1 MLFESNRLM
10 TLTTWTESDRLAA
23 LESYA
28 ILDTPLEPEFDDIAR
43 LAAEVLEAPIA
54 VVNLIASGRQWFKAE
69 IGIGA
74 RELPLDVSICAH
86 AILQHDTMVVTD
98 TREDARF
105 IKNPL
110 VTVDDGL
117 RFYAGALLKTPEG
130 LPLGTV
136 CVLDRRPRPEGIT
149 PRQQLALELLARQ
162 VMTQLELRKT
172 VDLYA
177 ARAREIEIEVR
188 GRQAAQDAQALS
200 EARYRSLFNSI
211 DAGFCIIEMAFD
223 AEGTPCDYRFI
234 EVNDAFAR
242 QTGLT
247 DVVGQWIRQMAPDH
261 EQHWFDIYGR
271 VATTGEATRFENAA
285 QALDDRWYDVHAFRI
300 GAVDTGHVAVL
311 FNDITERRRGELAL
325 IELNETLD
333 GRVAEAVAEQAKAE
347 AALRQSQKMEA
358 IGQLTGGIAHDF
370 NNMLSVVIGG
380 LDLLQRRLQRGD
392 TDVDRYIDGAMEG
405 AERAAALTQRLLAF
419 SRQQPLAP
427 AAIDSNRLVAEM
439 FELLTRTL
447 GETIT
452 VETVLTEDLWKAKAD
467 PSELENVI
475 LNLAVNARDAM
486 PEGGRLLIE
495 TCNIEVD
502 ADHAIDA
509 EIESGQYVMLAVS
522 DTGVG
527 MTPEV
532 IAKAF
537 DPFFTTKPVGKGTG
551 LGLSQVFGFVR
562 QSGGQVRIY
571 SEVGHGTTFKIYLPR
586 FWGAETPARLRAAAQ
601 PRGGEAHE
609 VILVVEDEQRVRNY
623 SVEALRELGYSV
635 VHAANGA
642 QALEIIRSGQAID
655 LLFTD
660 IVMPEM
666 TGRQLADQAIALRPG
681 LKLIYTTG
689 YTRNAVVHGGVIDPG
704 VNFLAKP
711 FGIRQLGGL
720 VRAVLDED
728 NTHP

>member
-1 MLFESNRLM
+1 MFESNRLM

-527 MTPEV
+527 MTSEV

>member
-1 MLFESNRLM
+1 M
-10 TLTTWTESDRLAA
+10 TPKTWTESDRLAA

-43 LAAEVLEAPIA
+43 LAAEVLESPIA
-54 VVNLIASGRQWFKAE
+54 VVNLIANGRQWFKAE

-98 TREDARF
+98 TREDPRF
-105 IKNPL
+105 VNNPL

-172 VDLYA
+172 VALYS

-188 GRQAAQDAQALS
+188 GRQAAQDAQAVS

-223 AEGTPCDYRFI
+223 AEGVAKDYRFM

-247 DVVGQWIRQMAPDH
+247 DAVGQWMRQLAPDH
-261 EQHWFDIYGR
+261 EQHWFDVYGR
-271 VATTGEATRFENAA
+271 VATTGEPVRFENAA
-285 QALDDRWYDVHAFRI
+285 QALDDRWYDVHAFRMGPA
-300 GAVDTGHVAVL
+300 GARHVAVL
-311 FNDITERRRGELAL
+311 FNDITDRRRSELQL

-333 GRVAEAVAEQAKAE
+333 RRVEEAVAEQTRAE
-347 AALRQSQKMEA
+347 EALRQSQKMEA

-370 NNMLSVVIGG
+370 NNMLGVVIGG

-392 TDVDRYIDGAMEG
+392 TDVGRYIDGAMEG

-427 AAIDSNRLVAEM
+427 AAIDSNRLVADM
-439 FELLTRTL
+439 SELLIRTL
-447 GETIT
+447 GETVT
-452 VETVLTEDLWKAKAD
+452 VETVLAEDLWKAKAD
-467 PSELENVI
+467 PSQLENVI

-495 TCNIEVD
+495 TSNVEVD
-502 ADHAIDA
+502 ANHAIDV
-509 EIESGQYVMLAVS
+509 ELDSGQYVMLAVS
-522 DTGVG
+522 DTGSG

-532 IAKAF
+532 MAKAF

-571 SEVGHGTTFKIYLPR
+571 SEVDHGTTFKIYLPR
-586 FWGAETPARLRAAAQ
+586 FWGAEAPAPLKAAAQ

-609 VILVVEDEQRVRNY
+609 IILVVEDEQRVRHY
-623 SVEALRELGYSV
+623 SVEALRELGYGV
-635 VHAANGA
+635 IHASNGA
-642 QALEIIRSGQAID
+642 EALEIIRRGEAVD

-666 TGRQLADQAIALRPG
+666 TGRQLADQALALRPD
-681 LKLIYTTG
+681 LKVIYTTG
-689 YTRNAVVHGGVIDPG
+689 YTRNAVVHSGVIDPG

-728 NTHP
+728 RSRP

>member
-1 MLFESNRLM
+1 M

-105 IKNPL
+105 IENPL

-177 ARAREIEIEVR
+177 ARAREIETEVR
-188 GRQAAQDAQALS
+188 SRQSAQDAQAVS

-211 DAGFCIIEMAFD
+211 DAGFCIVEMAFD
-223 AEGTPCDYRFI
+223 EQGLAHDYRFV
-234 EVNDAFAR
+234 EVNDAFTR
-242 QTGLT
+242 QTGLV
-247 DVVGQWIRQMAPDH
+247 DAAGQWMRQLAPDH
-261 EQHWFDIYGR
+261 EQHWFDLYGA
-271 VATTGEATRFENAA
+271 VAITGEPVRFENFA

-300 GAVDTGHVAVL
+300 GLPGAGHVAIL

-325 IELNETLD
+325 IDLNETLD
-333 GRVAEAVAEQAKAE
+333 RRVAQAVAEQAKAE

-370 NNMLSVVIGG
+370 NNMLGVVIGG

-392 TDVDRYIDGAMEG
+392 TDVGRYIDGAMEG

-427 AAIDSNRLVAEM
+427 AAIDSNRLVADM
-439 FELLTRTL
+439 SELLTRTL

-452 VETVLTEDLWKAKAD
+452 VETVLAEDLWKAKAD
-467 PSELENVI
+467 PSQLENVV

-522 DTGVG
+522 DTGMG

-537 DPFFTTKPVGKGTG
+537 DPFFTTKPLGKGTG

-586 FWGAETPARLRAAAQ
+586 FWGAETPARLKAAAQ

-728 NTHP
+728 KTHP